1 MIANLDIQTIYKG
14 GVTRLAKSY
23 FTAPFKVANIT
34 EDKRSEWLQLMLM
47 SSSPGILDG
56 DQYKIKIE
64 LGENSSL
71 HLHTQSYQR
80 LFNMKEGAAQHMEV
94 HLEKG
99 SSFIY
104 LPHPCVPHEN
114 SIFRATNKFYLG
126 DSCNLVWG
134 EILTCGRKLSKGL
147 LADFTDNGEV
157 FRFSS
162 YRSISEVF
170 IHDKLLIKEHLFMQ
184 PSLINPDSIG
194 QLEGFTHQA
203 SLISIRESNNT
214 DSIYD
219 YLSQQ
224 EEILFG
230 VSATAGNGLIV
241 RMLGYKAEQLYHHL
255 QQITVLLQ
263 QKTVASKQIA
273 YVG

>member
-1 MIANLDIQTIYKG
+1 MYSNLNIETIYKNG
-14 GVTRLAKSY
+14 ATSLGKSY
-23 FTAPFKVANIT
+23 FTPPFKIANIT
-34 EDKRSEWLQLMLM
+34 EDKKSEWLQLMLM

-56 DQYKIKIE
+56 DQYKIRIE
-64 LGENSSL
+64 LRENSSL
-71 HLHTQSYQR
+71 QLHTQSYQR

-94 HLEKG
+94 YLEKG

-104 LPHPCVPHEN
+104 LPHPSVPHEN
-114 SIFRATNKFYLG
+114 SIFSATNKFYLG
-126 DSCNLVWG
+126 DSCNLIWG
-134 EILTCGRKLSKGL
+134 EILTCGRKL
-147 LADFTDNGEV
+147 NGEV

-203 SLISIRESNNT
+203 SLISVRESHST

-230 VSATAGNGLIV
+230 VSVTAGNGLIV

-255 QQITVLLQ
+255 QQITALLQ